1 MTGLHEA
8 LDDIAAE
15 ITPIDPP
22 VELAMRLG
30 RRKRHG
36 RGIAAIAGTAGA
48 IALSAA
54 AVAGI
59 PALTGPA
66 STSGMA
72 SGAGIPLARPV
83 LLESPQGSAKEYG
96 DAHLVNA
103 ATLRLFHRL
112 ACTPVPSALS
122 GVATNDAWKAT
133 VGYTAAQWNA
143 PGSEVVSCDASGGK
157 YVLGK
162 AVVLGSQ
169 VTSATAQRLQST
181 GQWVVDVTL
190 NSAATAAFAQLTTS
204 QATRYYPASQSNWND
219 AVLASTAFVINGD
232 VQSAPVTEAPITIGK
247 LMIAGRSR
255 PASPAPRPKPSPR
268 NSARRALND
277 QPNVE
282 ASTRFVMSGTA
293 YRYVV
298 IPQRAA
304 SLRSR
309 RRTVFDARAART
321 CPCGRQ
327 DGRRPTRRRRR
338 VASRHSRSPPDPRRL
353 DGDNSK
359 KRYRAGWKGM
369 RSPGRS
375 HQVAG
380 EPKVHRERHQVL
392 LRAVV

>member
-30 RRKRHG
+30 GRKRH
-36 RGIAAIAGTAGA
+36 RRRIAAITGTAGA
-48 IALSAA
+48 VALSAA
-54 AVAGI
+54 AVVGI

-66 STSGMA
+66 STPTPTTGTA

-122 GVATNDAWKAT
+122 GAVTNDAWKAT

-162 AVVLGSQ
+162 AVVLDSQ
-169 VTSATAQRLQST
+169 VTSATAQHLQNT

-219 AVLASTAFVINGD
+219 AVLASTAFVVNGD

-247 LMIAGRSR
+247 LMIAGPVSSGFTE
-255 PASPAPRPKPSPR
+255 AEAE
-268 NSARRALND
+268 AL
-277 QPNVE
+277 
-282 ASTRFVMSGTA
+282 
-293 YRYVV
+293 
-298 IPQRAA
+298 AA
-304 SLRSR
+304 QLS
-309 RRTVFDARAART
+309 
-321 CPCGRQ
+321 
-327 DGRRPTRRRRR
+327 
-338 VASRHSRSPPDPRRL
+338 
-353 DGDNSK
+353 
-359 KRYRAGWKGM
+359 
-369 RSPGRS
+369 
-375 HQVAG
+375 
-380 EPKVHRERHQVL
+380 
-392 LRAVV
+392 